1 MVKVRISESKARP
14 HPADGMTAHVDL
26 GDGASSRIL
35 NPQSFEDG
43 GLCWSLT
50 WWDSAEPLRYVAS
63 SVIEDYDYLL
73 SGAITTSEAIRRL
86 RILRSA
92 RRSEERR
99 GGKEWGSTCRSWGAP
114 YH

>member
-1 MVKVRISESKARP
+1 MVKVRISESKAHP

-73 SGAITTSEAIRRL
+73 SGAITTGEAIRRL

-92 RRSEERR
+92 RRHLTTKGTDN
-99 GGKEWGSTCRSWGAP
+99 GG
-114 YH
+114 

>member
-1 MVKVRISESKARP
+1 
-14 HPADGMTAHVDL
+14 MTAHVDL

-43 GLCWSLT
+43 GLCWSPP

-73 SGAITTSEAIRRL
+73 SGAHTTREAIRRL

-92 RRSEERR
+92 RRRLTTTGHNT
-99 GGKEWGSTCRSWGAP
+99 GGDWDYAVSCGAAHP
-114 YH
+114 T